1 MTLIVGI
8 VCSNGVVIGADSAA
22 TMGSLGNRTVIQPT
36 KKLEIVSDRIILG
49 VSGAVGLGQRFA
61 SEVTNAYGERLFV
74 STTPVDAM
82 NVISERFRRHIY
94 AEFEAAR
101 NAATVVG
108 NGIASSPAITSSV
121 VSMVISDKAELFQ
134 FDQQGSPE
142 RATQGLPFVSIG
154 SGQPIADPFLCFLRK
169 IFWPDTDPNL
179 NDGIF
184 ATYWTLMHAIEVN
197 PGGVAGPIHIAT
209 LSKEPT
215 GRGRNTE
222 WVARELTPEELQ
234 EHDEAMKAAQ
244 RKLSHFR
251 DEITEEVGTIEVP
264 EVTETEAET

>member
-8 VCSNGVVIGADSAA
+8 LCSNGVVIGADSAA

-36 KKLEIVSDRIILG
+36 KKLEIVSERMILG

-61 SEVTNAYGERLFV
+61 SEITTAYGERQFV
-74 STTPVDAM
+74 NTQPIDAM
-82 NVISERFRRHIY
+82 NIISERFRKHIY

-101 NAATVVG
+101 NASAVVG
-108 NGIASSPAITSSV
+108 NGIASSPAITTSV
-121 VSMVISDKAELFQ
+121 VAMTISDKAELFQ
-134 FDQQGSPE
+134 FDHQGAPE
-142 RATQGLPFVSIG
+142 KATQGLPFISVG

-169 IFWPDTDPNL
+169 IFWSDAEPNL

-209 LSKEPT
+209 LSKERT
-215 GRGRNTE
+215 GRGSNTD
-222 WVARELTPEELQ
+222 WIARELTPEELQ

-244 RKLSHFR
+244 NKLAHFR
-251 DEITEEVGTIEVP
+251 DEITDEEGTIEVP
-264 EVTETEAET
+264 TVT